1 MKKIVIL
8 LTVLAICGLLLCACG
23 KDGGKVNEDNG
34 LPSFETVDEAN
45 AIDLNNYVIIRSDTG
60 SKKEKDAAIALR
72 AAIKEKCG
80 VNLDM
85 KTDFGGGGSGLEI
98 VVGNT
103 KRGGTDN
110 LGKAQYVIE
119 HSEKGFLIAGGS
131 ETATVV
137 AVNFFIDNILS
148 PSGALCKADFK
159 YEVDNSPVFGD
170 KTYDEVKIFV
180 DFTSDNCSSQIIEI
194 YEKLG
199 VPATICSDENEANII
214 LASDPDAK
222 ISSVPKGNWG
232 VTVENGVLYI
242 VGRDEYDA
250 ISAGKYISEYFGNVK
265 EKTVFENGILKMDKR
280 ISKEEFYKEKNL
292 TIYPEFSDR
301 IRRDYMYS
309 VSVTQGDK
317 TSALPVYNHCQDYPH
332 WTRDNI
338 GNDKYRR
345 FSLFA
350 FSGEQVRVDVKV
362 GCDFESYSVMPSAKG
377 LKSEFKDGVIS
388 VYLDKPEYFVIRLD
402 NDNNSLLSILVDYPE
417 YPLDIPSKDDP
428 DVIWISGVQEA
439 EKGVTELSEN
449 NQILYV
455 EPGAVFFSRVKITG
469 ENCKVLGR
477 GAIVDP
483 YENFYKFNPTG
494 QSETKGTMMIG
505 MLGKNALFDGPVLLD
520 AHCYNFHVRNGGTVR
535 NGKALSVMITSD
547 GLQVTEGSAER
558 CYVYVGDNGTVFQ
571 RTTSYKDITIG
582 TTCGAIFPQ
591 NEITSA
597 VLEDIYVFRAD
608 EGVINNYY
616 NSDGTSS
623 PERTVNVTI
632 NGLYA
637 DDCASLS
644 YLFKGK
650 NMGRLEKIFNLTN
663 VTVCPTTGVVGAYA
677 KNKTNAL
684 ILFDTVEGA
693 LFTDN
698 YTLNIKNLYV
708 NGKLIKNADELN
720 VITSGTG
727 ATNQINISS
736 DNTEIITAKKYQVNY
751 KNDLNIFIGAL
762 RVFTENPAVEEGG
775 KIYVPTEEIK
785 VLLRAKGNV
794 ETVDKNGI
802 AYVDINNLV
811 KAGLASGAEK
821 SGNVVVLTPVAKM
834 GNLLLADSG
843 DISYYTE
850 AIAYSV
856 DMTAKI
862 EDDETIYSVFNIS
875 AAGAGIRRDL
885 TSEVKM
891 YGTGKYVLKF
901 EITGS
906 GKAEVKTY
914 LDTVSTT
921 TSQSQNEI
929 LNGTWKTVS
938 VELDINTNLSDLKC
952 YSFTVT
958 AGDTGLTS
966 FDIRNITF
974 KKID

>member
-8 LTVLAICGLLLCACG
+8 LAVLAICCLLLCACG
-23 KDGGKVNEDNG
+23 KDGGKGNEGND

-45 AIDLNNYVIIRSDTG
+45 AIDLSNYVIIRSDTG

-72 AAIKEKCG
+72 AAIKEKCR
-80 VNLDM
+80 VNPDM

-103 KRGGTDN
+103 KRGGADH

-131 ETATVV
+131 ETATVA
-137 AVNFFIDNILS
+137 AVNFFIDNLLS
-148 PSGALCKADFK
+148 PSGALCKAHFK

-170 KTYDEVKIFV
+170 KTYDEVKVFV
-180 DFTSDNCSSQIIEI
+180 GFIGDMCSAKIVEK
-194 YEKLG
+194 YEGLG
-199 VPATICSDENEANII
+199 VPATICEDEKDANII
-214 LASDPDAK
+214 LTSDADFK
-222 ISSVPKGNWG
+222 ISSVQKDNWG
-232 VTVENGVLYI
+232 VTVENGVLYV
-242 VGRDEYDA
+242 VGRDEYDVA
-250 ISAGKYISEYFGNVK
+250 SVCNYISEYFENVK
-265 EKTVFENGILKMDKR
+265 GKTVFGNGILKMDKKL
-280 ISKEEFYKEKNL
+280 SKEEFYKEKNL
-292 TIYPEFSDR
+292 TIYPEFPEL
-301 IRRDYMYS
+301 IGRDYMYS

-317 TSALPVYNHCQDYPH
+317 TSTLPVYNHCQDNPH
-332 WTRDNI
+332 WTRDNT

-417 YPLDIPSKDDP
+417 YPLDIPSKNDP

-449 NQILYV
+449 NQTLYV

-483 YENFYKFNPTG
+483 YENFYKFNSAG
-494 QSETKGTMMIG
+494 QSETKGTMMIQ
-505 MLGKNALFDGPVLLD
+505 MLGKNGLFDGPVLLD
-520 AHCYNFHVRNGGTVR
+520 AHTYNFHIRNGGTVR

-571 RTTSYKDITIG
+571 KTTSYKDITIG

-616 NSDGTSS
+616 NGDET
-623 PERTVNVTI
+623 ERTANVTI
-632 NGLYA
+632 TGLYA
-637 DDCASLS
+637 DDCGSLP

-727 ATNQINISS
+727 AANQINISS
-736 DNTEIITAKKYQVNY
+736 DNTEIITAKKYQANY

-834 GNLLLADSG
+834 GDLLLPDSG
-843 DISYYTE
+843 DIPYYTE
-850 AIAYSV
+850 ATAYSV
-856 DMTAKI
+856 DMTAKVI
-862 EDDETIYSVFNIS
+862 DDETVYSVFNIV
-875 AAGAGIRRDL
+875 AAGAGIKRDL
-885 TSEVKM
+885 TNEVKM
-891 YGTGKYVLKF
+891 YGNGKYVLKF
-901 EITGS
+901 DIS
-906 GKAEVKTY
+906 GNGNARVKTY
-914 LDTVSTT
+914 LDTDNATVTT
-921 TSQSQNEI
+921 YNQSAF
-929 LNGTWKTVS
+929 LNGTWKTIS
-938 VELDINTNLSDLKC
+938 VELDIDADLNAVKC
-952 YSFTVT
+952 YSFSV
-958 AGDTGLTS
+958 AAEDTGLTS
-966 FDIRNITF
+966 FEIKNIIF
-974 KKID
+974 KKIG